1 MLLIAENKWYSTSK
15 IAFWS
20 KSYTKCKGYGIAAP
34 AFSDGQES
42 DGLGYSIIFL
52 YSKVLSLYN
61 CAMIAIRYNHSN
73 RVMTTSAI
81 E

>member
-1 MLLIAENKWYSTSK
+1 MSTGTGRSLASESSVGGVMLYPRDQVSTV
-15 IAFWS
+15 
-20 KSYTKCKGYGIAAP
+20 AAP

-42 DGLGYSIIFL
+42 DGLGDSIILL

-61 CAMIAIRYNHSN
+61 CTMIATRYNHSN
-73 RVMTTSAI
+73 RVMTTSAT